1 MNTMNKRIIIVAAAF
16 VAVGIILTIYI
27 YDIFSCILRNSPIPI
42 VELLTFL
49 AILIGTIAFVVIFRK
64 KL

>member
-1 MNTMNKRIIIVAAAF
+1 MDKKITIVAAAF
-16 VAVGIILTIYI
+16 VVVGIILAIYV
-27 YDIFSCILRNSPIPI
+27 YDIYSCILRNSPIPT

-49 AILIGTIAFVVIFRK
+49 TILIGTIAFAVIFRK

>member
-1 MNTMNKRIIIVAAAF
+1 MNKRIAIVAAAF
-16 VAVGIILTIYI
+16 VVVGIILAIYV

-42 VELLTFL
+42 VELSTFL
-49 AILIGTIAFVVIFRK
+49 AILIGTIAFAVIFRK

>member
-1 MNTMNKRIIIVAAAF
+1 MNKRIAIVAAAF
-16 VAVGIILTIYI
+16 VVVGIILSIYV

-49 AILIGTIAFVVIFRK
+49 AILIGTIAFAVIFRK